1 MSEDKYDGIGS
12 LNMKKIRITPIAF
25 ESFGVRSMCTLVE
38 TNDVHILLDPG
49 VALGPRFRLTPHPD
63 EYRALRNCRSKIRE
77 AAETAKVVT
86 ASHYHN
92 DHHTPNF
99 RDSIWLESSP
109 TEAEAIYRG
118 KVVLAKD
125 ARSSINFSQRKRGW
139 MFERFCR
146 KIAKKFEV
154 ADSNTFHFGQTMI
167 RFSEPVP
174 HGEENTYLGWVLLTI
189 VTCHDEKV
197 IHAPD
202 VQGPMSEQTTK
213 LIADEKPDLLILG
226 CPPLYLAGA
235 MVWEDSVARGMKN
248 CEMLMGSVGEM
259 IFDHHLL
266 RSDAWPEATKPVKA
280 LAKELGRRVCTA
292 AEYIG
297 ESPNILEHARKELYS
312 LRPPSKK
319 FLNWVNLP
327 TEKRRSRRPPLD

>member
-1 MSEDKYDGIGS
+1 
-12 LNMKKIRITPIAF
+12 MKKIRVIPLAF

-38 TNDVHILLDPG
+38 TKGVRVLLDPG
-49 VALGPRFRLTPHPD
+49 VALGPRFRLAPHPD

-77 AAETAKVVT
+77 AAENAEVVT

-92 DHHTPNF
+92 DHHTPSF
-99 RDSIWLESSP
+99 EDSIWLASNPS
-109 TEAEAIYRG
+109 EAEVIYKD

-139 MFERFCR
+139 MFERFCK

-154 ADSNTFHFGQTMI
+154 ADSNSFQFGQTSI
-167 RFSEPVP
+167 SFSKPVP

-189 VTCHDEKV
+189 VTCEGEKV

-226 CPPLYLAGA
+226 GPPLYLAGA
-235 MVWEDSVARGMKN
+235 MVREDSVARGMKN
-248 CEMLMGSVGEM
+248 CEMLLESVGEM
-259 IFDHHLL
+259 ILDHHLL
-266 RSDAWPEATKPVKA
+266 RSDAWPEATKPIQT
-280 LAKELGRRVCTA
+280 LAKKLGRRVCTA

-297 ESPNILEHARKELYS
+297 ELPNVLEHARKELYS
-312 LRPPSKK
+312 LRPPSQQ
-319 FLNWVNLP
+319 FLNWASHP